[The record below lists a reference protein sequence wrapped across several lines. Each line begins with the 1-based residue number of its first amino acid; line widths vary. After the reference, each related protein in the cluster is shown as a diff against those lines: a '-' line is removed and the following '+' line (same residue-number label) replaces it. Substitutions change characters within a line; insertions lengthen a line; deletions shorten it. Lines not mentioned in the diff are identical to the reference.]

1 MVFYTLIR
9 TFAPNMNRLTAILK
23 LLIVVFTISFTVA
36 CQQGTGGKT
45 AANKNIDWHDSAY
58 SLIIQTQELFNSD
71 QHDSL
76 LAVAPK
82 VLDFLREHHEWEYY
96 YMLWQNVAE
105 DHAWYNE
112 MAEATSEAE
121 AMQKDAIERKDTFG
135 LALSYVTQGIAYQIQ
150 DNYIEAQ
157 KGFRKA
163 ISLYPEEAK
172 RGQLVSIYSYYA
184 ESLEATKDYAKLD
197 SLLGTWRSLLDN
209 LPPATCPEDSEA
221 YAHWYY
227 QYYTRKIAFQIKSN
241 QLTEAATN
249 IDSLVYYAQATGISD
264 NHRFFIAN
272 ARHDLAMAQG
282 NYTEA
287 LNYAEEMIKLS
298 PGSIGSKSCALECRA
313 EALEKLGRYREALAD
328 VQAYTT
334 LNDSITQANNRE
346 QLNRLDKRYQVNE
359 LKSQNDM
366 LVSRSRFTTGGVA
379 MILGIV
385 ALLAFLA
392 VNSRWTRR
400 IEIKNQQLQR
410 ERNVVVSQNKQ
421 LALERD
427 RAEAAS
433 KAKTAFIRSMTH
445 EIRTPLN
452 AISGFSQILTMDDAS
467 ITAEMRDDMC
477 QRIMD
482 STRML
487 TNILDDLI
495 LISDY
500 ESRTE
505 KSRTEDYLIASI
517 TDQAIDAVRPL
528 VADGVTI
535 ESQSSLAPE
544 QMVKTTPIVLQ
555 NILAKLLENAA
566 KFTTQGHI
574 TLTTDVANGQ
584 LHMAVIDT
592 GPGIP
597 ADKHI
602 YVFKRFTKLDS
613 FSQGAGLGLSV
624 ARLLAEHMGGTVTI
638 DANYQDGAKF
648 DVIIPIA

>member
-1 MVFYTLIR
+1 M
-9 TFAPNMNRLTAILK
+9 
-23 LLIVVFTISFTVA
+23 ISFTVA

-45 AANKNIDWHDSAY
+45 ATNKNIDWHDSAY
-58 SLIIQTQELFNSD
+58 KCFVETEELFNND

-76 LAVAPK
+76 LVIAPK
-82 VLDFLREHHEWEYY
+82 VLEFLREHHEWEYY
-96 YMLWQNVAE
+96 YMLWENVAE

-112 MAEATSEAE
+112 FAEATSEAE

-135 LALSYVTQGIAYQIQ
+135 LALSYLTQGIAYQIQ
-150 DNYIEAQ
+150 DNHDEAQ

-163 ISLYPEEAK
+163 ISLYPKDAK
-172 RGQLVSIYSYYA
+172 TGQLVSIYSYYA
-184 ESLEATKDYAKLD
+184 ESLEATKDFTKLD
-197 SLLGTWRSLLDN
+197 SLLRTWRSLLDN
-209 LPPATCPEDSEA
+209 LSSPTCPEDSAA

-227 QYYTRKIAFQIKSN
+227 QYFSRKMAFQIKTN
-241 QLTEAATN
+241 HLADATTA

-272 ARHDLAMAQG
+272 ARHELAMARG

-287 LNYAEEMIKLS
+287 LNYAEEMIKLTT
-298 PGSIGSKSCALECRA
+298 GSIGSKVHALQNRA

-328 VQAYTT
+328 VHAYTAM
-334 LNDSITQANNRE
+334 NDSTTQANNRE
-346 QLNRLDKRYQVNE
+346 QLNRLSKRYQVNE

-433 KAKTAFIRSMTH
+433 KAKTSFIRSMTH

-452 AISGFSQILTMDDAS
+452 AISGFSQILTMNDAS
-467 ITAEMRDDMC
+467 ITPEMRDDMC

-505 KSRTEDYLIASI
+505 QSPTEDCLIASI
-517 TDQAIDAVRPL
+517 TDQAIDTIRPL
-528 VADGVTI
+528 VADGVKI
-535 ESQSSLAPE
+535 ENQSLIAPE
-544 QMVKTTPIVLQ
+544 LIIKTNPTILQ

-574 TLTTDVANGQ
+574 TLTTDYADGQ
-584 LHMAVIDT
+584 LHMTVTDT

-624 ARLLAEHMGGTVTI
+624 ARLLAEHLGGTVTI

>member
-1 MVFYTLIR
+1 M
-9 TFAPNMNRLTAILK
+9 
-23 LLIVVFTISFTVA
+23 ISFTVA

-58 SLIIQTQELFNSD
+58 NLIAETQELFNND

-112 MAEATSEAE
+112 FAEATREAE
-121 AMQKDAIERKDTFG
+121 AMQKDAIERQDTFG
-135 LALSYVTQGIAYQIQ
+135 LASSYVTQAIAYQIQ
-150 DNYIEAQ
+150 GNHIEAQ
-157 KGFRKA
+157 NGFRKA

-197 SLLGTWRSLLDN
+197 SLLVTWRSLLDN
-209 LPPATCPEDSEA
+209 LSPATCPEDSEA

-227 QYYTRKIAFQIKSN
+227 LYFSRKIAYQIKSN
-241 QLTEAATN
+241 QLTEAATS

-298 PGSIGSKSCALECRA
+298 PGSVGSKACALENRA

-346 QLNRLDKRYQVNE
+346 QLNRLNKRYQVNE

-452 AISGFSQILTMDDAS
+452 AISGFSQILIMDDAS

-505 KSRTEDYLIASI
+505 KSPTEDCLIASI

-535 ESQSSLAPE
+535 ESQSSIAPE
-544 QMVKTTPIVLQ
+544 QIIKTTPIIIQ
-555 NILAKLLENAA
+555 NILAKLLDNAA

-574 TLTTDVANGQ
+574 TLTTDFANGQ

-602 YVFKRFTKLDS
+602 YVFKRFTKLDN

-624 ARLLAEHMGGTVTI
+624 AHLLTEHLGGTVTI
-638 DANYQDGAKF
+638 DADYHDGAKF
-648 DVIIPIA
+648 DVYIPIS

>member
-1 MVFYTLIR
+1 
-9 TFAPNMNRLTAILK
+9 
-23 LLIVVFTISFTVA
+23 
-36 CQQGTGGKT
+36 
-45 AANKNIDWHDSAY
+45 
-58 SLIIQTQELFNSD
+58 
-71 QHDSL
+71 
-76 LAVAPK
+76 
-82 VLDFLREHHEWEYY
+82 
-96 YMLWQNVAE
+96 
-105 DHAWYNE
+105 
-112 MAEATSEAE
+112 
-121 AMQKDAIERKDTFG
+121 
-135 LALSYVTQGIAYQIQ
+135 
-150 DNYIEAQ
+150 
-157 KGFRKA
+157 
-163 ISLYPEEAK
+163 
-172 RGQLVSIYSYYA
+172 
-184 ESLEATKDYAKLD
+184 
-197 SLLGTWRSLLDN
+197 
-209 LPPATCPEDSEA
+209 
-221 YAHWYY
+221 
-227 QYYTRKIAFQIKSN
+227 
-241 QLTEAATN
+241 
-249 IDSLVYYAQATGISD
+249 
-264 NHRFFIAN
+264 
-272 ARHDLAMAQG
+272 MAQG

-298 PGSIGSKSCALECRA
+298 PGSVGSKACALENRA

-328 VQAYTT
+328 VQAYTA
-334 LNDSITQANNRE
+334 LNDSITQTNNRE
-346 QLNRLDKRYQVNE
+346 QLNRLNKRYQVNE
-359 LKSQNDM
+359 LQSQNDM

-433 KAKTAFIRSMTH
+433 KAKTSFIRSMTH

-467 ITAEMRDDMC
+467 ITPEMRDDMC

-505 KSRTEDYLIASI
+505 KSPTEDCLIASI
-517 TDQAIDAVRPL
+517 TDLAIDAVRPL

-535 ESQSSLAPE
+535 ENQSSIAPE
-544 QMVKTTPIVLQ
+544 LIIKTTPIIIQ

-584 LHMAVIDT
+584 LHMAVTDT

-624 ARLLAEHMGGTVTI
+624 ARLLAEHLGGTVTI